1 MSVRCPFCR
10 AEMEPSLNEDWST
23 TSVDVVCSRCG
34 KTVSPDS
41 DSLPEFEFDLER
53 EAGSFVSH
61 AGGDNGLM
69 SAPGLDVDPFGDDSL
84 FDQLEA
90 EGSALIAAPIALGGS
105 AEPSRFDFAAE
116 DSMGSFSGPGDDS
129 MAPVS
134 RVSKPRPMPPT
145 TPPTD
150 EDFSAARKELSGLT
164 EMDLSVIGTYR
175 RTQDRIVQAEEV
187 IWTPKGGAAGDQPS
201 ARNPQE
207 AGTARAARPKSKVD
221 PGVGRRQG
229 ATAVES
235 PFEVTTIGNDLKTSK
250 RPTPPPP
257 PPKAGSSPG
266 PRQPSSATSPP
277 PRKGSPPPTA
287 PVTNPGLDPFAS
299 LFAEGTNPGVE
310 NNPFDVME
318 TSAPGTKPAER
329 REKSAH
335 GATEFDFSA
344 LMDNT
349 GTNITG
355 LGPEKTDPAIKNK
368 TKGKGK
374 NQPQSAPA
382 GADDPFAFREDTNT
396 FFVDTPSSSTSKGGK
411 KDGNKGRG
419 TNPGVNPADGFE
431 LDMPP
436 ASATEFADLLPTESA
451 TSDGRQRGDRG
462 KRKQRP
468 NKAPLRHRLP
478 KVGVGTRIFAGLV
491 LLVLGVGLALGQT
504 SLGYFGLN
512 YFFPAAPPVVERDWK
527 KEVAKI
533 ASRQDGAAREDT
545 AAAYRTH
552 IERLETELQK
562 SPDNRQTKQD
572 LLEAYLEF
580 RSRFPDEFKAAEKY
594 VKRKEALSKEVD
606 VQSVPRLLALELIQ
620 DGKFDEAEVAL
631 KRALQDAEILFLYG
645 QIAFEKE
652 EWEKSKQ
659 YLEQAAKLNPHL
671 VKSKYFLGQIAEK
684 TGDFETA
691 KTWYEE
697 VLTQNRLHSDA
708 RLGSARMLL
717 VQREF
722 AEAERIAADVLRIA
736 KSDMNTQAQFEAHKT
751 LAQIYAQQN
760 NLEKR
765 LSHLQSAIQFRPG
778 DESLVLELVDQYSIA
793 NRTEDAEKLLNS
805 CLKSGCKSSDF
816 YTRLVRFYV
825 ETQKM
830 EDAEKFAEEAAKLYP
845 EDASLMFLK
854 GEIAEKRGH
863 AKNAR
868 SIYQALLQ
876 MDPTYAMAYSRI
888 ADIHTTERR
897 YEDAAA
903 TLHKGIEVNPDS
915 IQLLRQLADLYVAT
929 SQLIKA
935 KDMYDRLVDKDSKTP
950 ETRFEYAKLLSE
962 LGYAEDAVKQF
973 ELLYSSGY
981 TDSDVALAFAGALT
995 KAQRPRDAINE
1006 LEKLLRKDPQHVEA
1020 NTRMGELQVDLKSFK
1035 TAEMYLKAA
1044 LRVDPGFAQAFFALG
1059 RLELAQNKLD
1069 EAITYLDKAVSFSGA
1084 NMAYRAEL
1092 AKALTQKGTVDDRRR
1107 ALDQYDT
1114 IIKHYKT
1121 LTGPELAT
1129 RDPDVYMRRAQLYF
1143 DSAKYR
1149 EALQDFEMAMLMDT
1163 SRVEAIASFA
1173 ETLFKMK
1180 RERDAKSYFEE
1191 ILKRDANHAKAHYYL
1206 GQIALNQGD
1215 RRGAEEHLMAAV
1227 HRGGGHY
1234 PDAHKTLG
1242 FIFREKGLGAPAR
1255 REFELYLKTA
1265 DAGAYDRAEVER
1277 IISRIRR

>member
-10 AEMEPSLNEDWST
+10 AEMEPSINDDWST
-23 TSVDVVCSRCG
+23 TSTNVVCSTCG
-34 KTVSPDS
+34 KSYSPDA

-53 EAGSFVSH
+53 EAGSFVSK
-61 AGGDNGLM
+61 AGGDNASM
-69 SAPGLDVDPFGDDSL
+69 SAAGLDVDPFGDDSL

-90 EGSALIAAPIALGGS
+90 EGSALTAAPIALGS
-105 AEPSRFDFAAE
+105 TAEPSRFDFAAE
-116 DSMGSFSGPGDDS
+116 DSMGSFGGPGDAS
-129 MAPVS
+129 IAPVS
-134 RVSKPRPMPPT
+134 RVSKPRPMTGSPPA
-145 TPPTD
+145 D
-150 EDFSAARKELSGLT
+150 EDFSGTRKELSGLT

-175 RTQDRIVQAEEV
+175 RNQDHIVQAEEV
-187 IWTPKGGAAGDQPS
+187 IWTPKGGAGSGPES
-201 ARNPQE
+201 ARGLSDTNTGRP
-207 AGTARAARPKSKVD
+207 ARPKSKVD

-229 ATAVES
+229 STAVES
-235 PFEVTTIGNDLKTSK
+235 PFEVQPIGNDLKTSK
-250 RPTPPPP
+250 RPAPPPPP
-257 PPKAGSSPG
+257 PPKKSGAP
-266 PRQPSSATSPP
+266 PRQQTSPP
-277 PRKGSPPPTA
+277 SSPRKAGTPPAA

-310 NNPFDVME
+310 GNPFDVME
-318 TSAPGTKPAER
+318 TSAPGSRQSEK
-329 REKSAH
+329 REKSSP
-335 GATEFDFSA
+335 GAAEFDFSA

-349 GTNITG
+349 GTNISQ
-355 LGPEKTDPAIKNK
+355 LGAERTDPAIKNK
-368 TKGKGK
+368 SKGKGK
-374 NQPQSAPA
+374 GQPPPSAA
-382 GADDPFAFREDTNT
+382 GTEDPFSFREDTNT
-396 FFVDTPSSSTSKGGK
+396 FFVDTPSSSAQKAGK
-411 KDGNKGRG
+411 KEAGKGRG
-419 TNPGVNPADGFE
+419 TNPGVNPSDGFE
-431 LDMPP
+431 LDMPAP
-436 ASATEFADLLPTESA
+436 SATEFADLLPTEA
-451 TSDGRQRGDRG
+451 TSQDGRHRSERG
-462 KRKQRP
+462 KRKNRP
-468 NKAPLRHRLP
+468 NKATLRQRLP
-478 KVGVGTRIFAGLV
+478 KVGLGTRIFASIV
-491 LLVLGVGLALGQT
+491 LLTLGVGLGLGQT

-512 YFFPAAPPVVERDWK
+512 YFFPAAPPKELDLK

-545 AAAYRTH
+545 AAAYRNH

-562 SPDNRQTKQD
+562 NPDSRQTKQD

-606 VQSVPRLLALELIQ
+606 IQSIPRLLALELIQ
-620 DGKFDEAEVAL
+620 DGKFDEAEIAL

-645 QIAFEKE
+645 QIAFEKA
-652 EWEKSKQ
+652 EWEKSKE

-671 VKSKYFLGQIAEK
+671 VKAKYFLGQIAEK
-684 TGDFETA
+684 TGNFDDA
-691 KTWYEE
+691 KKWYDD
-697 VLTQNRLHSDA
+697 VLAQNRIHSDA

-778 DESLVLELVDQYSIA
+778 DELLVLELVDQYVVA
-793 NRTEDAEKLLNS
+793 NRTEDAEKLLNG
-805 CLKSGCKSSDF
+805 CLKSGCKSGEF

-825 ETQKM
+825 ESQKM
-830 EDAEKFAEEAAKLYP
+830 EEAEKFAEEAAKLYP
-845 EDASLMFLK
+845 EDPSLMFLK

-876 MDPTYAMAYSRI
+876 KDPTYAMAYSRI

-897 YEDAAA
+897 YEDATT
-903 TLHKGIEVNPDS
+903 TLLKGIEVNPDS
-915 IQLLRQLADLYVAT
+915 VQLLRQLADLYVAT

-962 LGYAEDAVKQF
+962 LGYADEAVKQF

-1020 NTRMGELQVDLKSFK
+1020 NTRMGELQIELKSFK
-1035 TAEMYLKAA
+1035 TAEMFLKAA

-1059 RLELAQNKLD
+1059 RLELAQNNLND
-1069 EAITYLDKAVSFSGA
+1069 AITYLDKAVGFSGA
-1084 NMAYRAEL
+1084 NMVYRAEL

-1215 RRGAEEHLMAAV
+1215 RRAAENHLMAAV